1 MAELPFLLLA
11 GLILCTFF
19 LVSFTSQKLRLPSVL
34 IYIMLGAGAAL
45 FLAKSDTIHTVG
57 EVGIVLLFF
66 ILGLEFPL
74 SRMVDLSKKIWPA
87 GFFDVLL
94 NLGVAMG
101 IALLFG
107 LDPMSALVIGSVAY
121 ATSSSISAKMLE
133 EQKRLANP
141 ETEFILALLIFE
153 DLVAPILVSFIAG
166 AQLGEEMSIGFVLI
180 LLFKIIILMLGA
192 VLLGLYG
199 FKRLSAFISRHIQ
212 KDFMPLLATGIA
224 LAYAGVA
231 ISMGLSEILG
241 AFMAGVML
249 SETGKSSEVE
259 HIILPI
265 RDITLP
271 FFFFWFGTTISFGE
285 GIPYIPMM
293 IILVLWAVVGKILT
307 GFIGGLLFGLSRK
320 VSFRAGFSFVQRG
333 EFSAIIASLAIP
345 QLRIFSGI
353 YIVATAFI
361 GVFLFQKAPK
371 AANWYYDRLVKKVKK
386 KPLESVEVVKQ

>member
-19 LVSFTSQKLRLPSVL
+19 VVSFTSQKLRLPSVL
-34 IYIMLGAGAAL
+34 IYIILGAGTAL
-45 FLAKSDTIHTVG
+45 FLAKSDTVHIVG
-57 EVGIVLLFF
+57 EIGIVLLFF

-74 SRMVDLSKKIWPA
+74 SRMVDISKKIWPA
-87 GFFDVLL
+87 GLLDVLL

-107 LDPMSALVIGSVAY
+107 MDPMSALVIGSVAY

-166 AQLGEEMSIGFVLI
+166 ARLGEEMSIGFVLI
-180 LLFKIIILMLGA
+180 LLFKIIVLMLGA
-192 VLLGLYG
+192 VFLGLYG
-199 FKRLSAFISRHIQ
+199 FKRLSAFIGRHIQ
-212 KDFMPLLATGIA
+212 RDFMPLLATGIA
-224 LAYAGVA
+224 LAYAGIA
-231 ISMGLSEILG
+231 ISLGLSEILG
-241 AFMAGVML
+241 AFLAGVML

-259 HIILPI
+259 HLILPI

-285 GIPYIPMM
+285 GVSYIPMM
-293 IILVLWAVVGKILT
+293 IVLVLWAVAGKILT
-307 GFIGGLLFGLSRK
+307 GFIGGRLFGLSK
-320 VSFRAGFSFVQRG
+320 KISFRAGFSFVHRG
-333 EFSAIIASLAIP
+333 EFSAIIASLAVP

-353 YIVATAFI
+353 YIVVTAFI
-361 GVFLFQKAPK
+361 GVFLFQKAPN
-371 AANWYYDRLVKKVKK
+371 AANWYYEKWVKKVKK
-386 KPLESVEVVKQ
+386 KPLESLDL

>member
-34 IYIMLGAGAAL
+34 IYIMLGALAAL
-45 FLAKSDTIHTVG
+45 FFDKSDTVHVVG
-57 EVGIVLLFF
+57 DIGIVLLFF

-74 SRMVDLSKKIWPA
+74 VRMVDISKKIWPV
-87 GFFDVLL
+87 GLLDIFL

-107 LDPMSALVIGSVAY
+107 LDSMSALVIGSVAY
-121 ATSSSISAKMLE
+121 ATSSSISGKMLE

-153 DLVAPILVSFIAG
+153 DLVAPILVSLIAG
-166 AQLGEEMSIGFVLI
+166 AQLGEEMSIRFVLM
-180 LLFKIIILMLGA
+180 LLFKIILLMFGA
-192 VLLGLYG
+192 IFLGLYG
-199 FKRLSAFISRHIQ
+199 FKRLGAFISRHIQ
-212 KDFMPLLATGIA
+212 RDFMPLLTTGLA

-231 ISMGLSEILG
+231 ISLGLSEILG
-241 AFMAGVML
+241 AFLAGVML
-249 SETGKSSEVE
+249 SETGKSTEVE

-285 GIPYIPMM
+285 GISYMSMM
-293 IILVLWAVVGKILT
+293 LVLVVWAVVGKILT
-307 GFIGGLLFGLSRK
+307 GFIGGRLYLLSKK
-320 VSFRAGFSFVQRG
+320 VSVRAGFSFVPRG
-333 EFSAIIASLAIP
+333 EFSAIIASLAFP

-353 YIVATAFI
+353 YILITAFF
-361 GVFLFQKAPK
+361 GVFLFQKAPD
-371 AANWYYDRLVKKVKK
+371 ASGWYFEKCCK
-386 KPLESVEVVKQ
+386 KPEKKAVENLNI

>member
-19 LVSFTSQKLRLPSVL
+19 VVSFTSQKLRLPSVL
-34 IYIMLGAGAAL
+34 IYILLGAVTAL
-45 FLAKSDTIHTVG
+45 FLAKSDTIHIVG

-74 SRMVDLSKKIWPA
+74 SRMIEISKKIWPA
-87 GFFDVLL
+87 GLLDVLL

-166 AQLGEEMSIGFVLI
+166 AQLGEEMSIGFVLM

-199 FKRLSAFISRHIQ
+199 FKRLSAFIGRHIQ
-212 KDFMPLLATGIA
+212 RDFMPLLATGIA

-231 ISMGLSEILG
+231 ISMELSEILG
-241 AFMAGVML
+241 AFLAGVML
-249 SETGKSSEVE
+249 SETGKSTEVE

-285 GIPYIPMM
+285 GISYIPMM
-293 IILVLWAVVGKILT
+293 TILIFWAIVGKILT
-307 GFIGGLLFGLSRK
+307 GFIGGRLFGLSRK
-320 VSFRAGFSFVQRG
+320 VSFRAGFSFVHRG

-345 QLRIFSGI
+345 PLRIFSGI
-353 YIVATAFI
+353 YIVPPLLSAYFYFKKHPRQPI
-361 GVFLFQKAPK
+361 GIMK
-371 AANWYYDRLVKKVKK
+371 DC
-386 KPLESVEVVKQ
+386 

>member
-1 MAELPFLLLA
+1 
-11 GLILCTFF
+11 
-19 LVSFTSQKLRLPSVL
+19 
-34 IYIMLGAGAAL
+34 
-45 FLAKSDTIHTVG
+45 LAKSDTVHIVG
-57 EVGIVLLFF
+57 EIGIVLLFF

-74 SRMVDLSKKIWPA
+74 SRMIDISKKIWPA
-87 GFFDVLL
+87 GLLDVLL

-107 LDPMSALVIGSVAY
+107 MDPMSALVIGSVAY

-166 AQLGEEMSIGFVLI
+166 ARLGEEMSIGFVLI
-180 LLFKIIILMLGA
+180 LLFKIILLMLGA
-192 VLLGLYG
+192 ILLGLYG

-212 KDFMPLLATGIA
+212 RDFMPLLATGIA
-224 LAYAGVA
+224 LAYAGIA
-231 ISMGLSEILG
+231 ISLGLSEILG
-241 AFMAGVML
+241 AFLAGVML

-259 HIILPI
+259 HLILPI

-285 GIPYIPMM
+285 GVSYIPMM
-293 IILVLWAVVGKILT
+293 IVLVLWAVAGKILT
-307 GFIGGLLFGLSRK
+307 GFIGGRLFGLSK
-320 VSFRAGFSFVQRG
+320 KISFRAGFSFVHRG
-333 EFSAIIASLAIP
+333 EFSAIIASLAVP

-353 YIVATAFI
+353 YIVVTAFI
-361 GVFLFQKAPK
+361 GVFLFQKAPN
-371 AANWYYDRLVKKVKK
+371 AANWYYGKWVKKIKK
-386 KPLESVEVVKQ
+386 KPLERLDL

>member
-11 GLILCTFF
+11 GLILCSFF
-19 LVSFTSQKLRLPSVL
+19 AVSFTSQKLRLPSVL
-34 IYIMLGAGAAL
+34 IYIVLGAFTAL
-45 FLAKSDTIHTVG
+45 FLAKSDTIHIVG
-57 EVGIVLLFF
+57 EIGIVLLFF
-66 ILGLEFPL
+66 ILGMEFPL
-74 SRMVDLSKKIWPA
+74 SRMIEISKKIWPA
-87 GFFDVLL
+87 GLIDVLL

-107 LDPMSALVIGSVAY
+107 LDLMSALVIGSVAY

-153 DLVAPILVSFIAG
+153 DLVAPVLVSFIAG
-166 AQLGEEMSIGFVLI
+166 AQLGEEMSIGFVLM

-192 VLLGLYG
+192 VFLGLYG
-199 FKRLSAFISRHIQ
+199 FKRLSAFIGRHIQ
-212 KDFMPLLATGIA
+212 RDFMPLLATGIA

-231 ISMGLSEILG
+231 ISLGLSEILG
-241 AFMAGVML
+241 AFLAGVML

-259 HIILPI
+259 HLILPI

-285 GIPYIPMM
+285 GVLYIPMM
-293 IILVLWAVVGKILT
+293 IVLVLWAIAGKILT
-307 GFIGGLLFGLSRK
+307 GFIGGRLFGLSK
-320 VSFRAGFSFVQRG
+320 KISFRAGFSFVHRG
-333 EFSAIIASLAIP
+333 EFSAIIASLAVP

-361 GVFLFQKAPK
+361 GVFLFQRAPD
-371 AANWYYDRLVKKVKK
+371 AANWYYGKWIKKINK
-386 KPLESVEVVKQ
+386 KPLENLDV

>member
-19 LVSFTSQKLRLPSVL
+19 IVSFTSQKLRLPSVL
-34 IYIMLGAGAAL
+34 IYILLGAVVAL
-45 FLAKSDTIHTVG
+45 FFAKSETVHIVG
-57 EVGIVLLFF
+57 EIGIVLLFF
-66 ILGLEFPL
+66 ILGMEFPL
-74 SRMVDLSKKIWPA
+74 SRMVDISRKIWPA
-87 GFFDVLL
+87 GMLDVLL

-107 LDPMSALVIGSVAY
+107 MDPMSALVIGSVAY

-166 AQLGEEMSIGFVLI
+166 AQLGEEMNIGFVLM
-180 LLFKIIILMLGA
+180 LLFKIVLLMLGA
-192 VLLGLYG
+192 ILLGLYG

-212 KDFMPLLATGIA
+212 RDFMPLLATGIA

-231 ISMGLSEILG
+231 ISLGLSEILG
-241 AFMAGVML
+241 AFLAGVML

-259 HIILPI
+259 HLILPI

-285 GIPYIPMM
+285 GVSYIPMM
-293 IILVLWAVVGKILT
+293 IVLVIWAVAGKILT
-307 GFIGGLLFGLSRK
+307 GFIGGRLFGLSK
-320 VSFRAGFSFVQRG
+320 KISFRAGFSFVHRG
-333 EFSAIIASLAIP
+333 EFSAIIASLAVP

-353 YIVATAFI
+353 YIVVTAFI
-361 GVFLFQKAPK
+361 GVFLFQKAPS
-371 AANWYYDRLVKKVKK
+371 AANWYYGKWVKKVKK
-386 KPLESVEVVKQ
+386 KPLESIEG

>member
-19 LVSFTSQKLRLPSVL
+19 IVSFTSQKLRLPSVL
-34 IYIMLGAGAAL
+34 IYILLGACVAL
-45 FLAKSDTIHTVG
+45 FSAKSETIHIVG
-57 EVGIVLLFF
+57 EIGIVLLFF
-66 ILGLEFPL
+66 ILGMEFPL
-74 SRMVDLSKKIWPA
+74 SRMVEISKKIWPA
-87 GFFDVLL
+87 GLLDVLL

-101 IALLFG
+101 IALFFG

-166 AQLGEEMSIGFVLI
+166 AQLGEEMNIGFVLM
-180 LLFKIIILMLGA
+180 LLFKIVLLMLGA
-192 VLLGLYG
+192 ILLGLYG

-212 KDFMPLLATGIA
+212 RDFMPLLAIGIA

-231 ISMGLSEILG
+231 ISLGLSEILG
-241 AFMAGVML
+241 AFLAGVML

-259 HIILPI
+259 HLILPV

-285 GIPYIPMM
+285 GVSYIPMM
-293 IILVLWAVVGKILT
+293 IVLVLWAVAGKILT
-307 GFIGGLLFGLSRK
+307 GFIGGRFFGLSK
-320 VSFRAGFSFVQRG
+320 KISFRAGFSFVQRG
-333 EFSAIIASLAIP
+333 EFSAIIASLAVP

-353 YIVATAFI
+353 YIVVTAFI
-361 GVFLFQKAPK
+361 GVFLFQKAPS
-371 AANWYYDRLVKKVKK
+371 AANWYYGKWVKKVKK
-386 KPLESVEVVKQ
+386 KPLESIKG

>member
-1 MAELPFLLLA
+1 MAEIPFLLLA

-34 IYIMLGAGAAL
+34 IYILLGAVAAL
-45 FLAKSDTIHTVG
+45 FFAKSDTVHIVG
-57 EVGIVLLFF
+57 EIGIVLLFF
-66 ILGLEFPL
+66 ILGMEFPL
-74 SRMVDLSKKIWPA
+74 SRMVDISKKIWPA
-87 GFFDVLL
+87 GMLDVLL

-166 AQLGEEMSIGFVLI
+166 ARLGEEMSIGFVLI
-180 LLFKIIILMLGA
+180 LLLKIIILMLGA
-192 VLLGLYG
+192 ILLGLYG

-241 AFMAGVML
+241 AFLAGVML

-259 HIILPI
+259 HLILPI

-285 GIPYIPMM
+285 GVSYIPMM
-293 IILVLWAVVGKILT
+293 IVLVFWAVAGKILT
-307 GFIGGLLFGLSRK
+307 GFMGGLLFGLSQK
-320 VSFRAGFSFVQRG
+320 ISFRAGFSLVHRG
-333 EFSAIIASLAIP
+333 EFSAIIASLALP

-353 YIVATAFI
+353 YIVVTAFI
-361 GVFLFQKAPK
+361 GVFLFQKAPD
-371 AANWYYDRLVKKVKK
+371 AANWYYGKWVKKDKK
-386 KPLESVEVVKQ
+386 KPVESLEG

>member
-1 MAELPFLLLA
+1 MAEIPFLLLA

-34 IYIMLGAGAAL
+34 IYILLGAVAAL
-45 FLAKSDTIHTVG
+45 FFAKSETVHIVG
-57 EVGIVLLFF
+57 EIGIVLLFF
-66 ILGLEFPL
+66 ILGMEFPL
-74 SRMVDLSKKIWPA
+74 SRMVDISKKIWPA
-87 GFFDVLL
+87 GMLDVLL

-101 IALLFG
+101 IVLLFG
-107 LDPMSALVIGSVAY
+107 LDPMSALVVGSVAY

-166 AQLGEEMSIGFVLI
+166 ARLGEEMSTGFVLI
-180 LLFKIIILMLGA
+180 LLLKIIILMLGA
-192 VLLGLYG
+192 VFLGLYG

-224 LAYAGVA
+224 LAYAGIA

-241 AFMAGVML
+241 AFLAGVML

-259 HIILPI
+259 HIIMPI

-285 GIPYIPMM
+285 GVSYIPMM
-293 IILVLWAVVGKILT
+293 IVLVLWAIAGKILT
-307 GFIGGLLFGLSRK
+307 GFIGGRLFGLSK
-320 VSFRAGFSFVQRG
+320 KISFRAGFSLVHRG
-333 EFSAIIASLAIP
+333 EFSAIIASLAVP

-353 YIVATAFI
+353 YIVVTAFI
-361 GVFLFQKAPK
+361 GVFLFQRAPD
-371 AANWYYDRLVKKVKK
+371 AANWYHDKWIKKSKK
-386 KPLESVEVVKQ
+386 KPVESLEG

>member
-19 LVSFTSQKLRLPSVL
+19 IVSFTSQKLRLPSVL
-34 IYIMLGAGAAL
+34 IYIVLGAFTAL
-45 FLAKSDTIHTVG
+45 FLAKSETVHIVG
-57 EVGIVLLFF
+57 EIGIVLLFF

-74 SRMVDLSKKIWPA
+74 SRMVEISKKIWPA
-87 GFFDVLL
+87 GLLDVLL

-101 IALLFG
+101 IVLLFG
-107 LDPMSALVIGSVAY
+107 MDPMSALVIGSVAY

-166 AQLGEEMSIGFVLI
+166 ARSGEEMSIGFVVI
-180 LLFKIIILMLGA
+180 LLFKIIVLMLGA
-192 VLLGLYG
+192 ILLGLYG
-199 FKRLSAFISRHIQ
+199 FKRLSAFIGRHIQ
-212 KDFMPLLATGIA
+212 RDFMPLLATGIA
-224 LAYAGVA
+224 LAYAGIA
-231 ISMGLSEILG
+231 ISLGLSEILG
-241 AFMAGVML
+241 AFLAGVML

-259 HIILPI
+259 HLILPI

-285 GIPYIPMM
+285 GVLYIPMM
-293 IILVLWAVVGKILT
+293 IVLVLWAIVGKILT
-307 GFIGGLLFGLSRK
+307 GFIGGRLFGLSK
-320 VSFRAGFSFVQRG
+320 KISFRAGFSFVHRG
-333 EFSAIIASLAIP
+333 EFSAIIASLAVP

-353 YIVATAFI
+353 YIVVTAFI
-361 GVFLFQKAPK
+361 GVFLFQKAPN
-371 AANWYYDRLVKKVKK
+371 AANWYYEKWVKKVKK
-386 KPLESVEVVKQ
+386 KPLESLDL